1 MKQNNFDSQEP
12 LFSLQEVQDLISV
25 TASIIVEA
33 SKKKSTTFK
42 PWSVYI
48 DRWCE
53 TNGMPDEVKTHL
65 YKTILPSLNA
75 LKR

>member
-1 MKQNNFDSQEP
+1 MEKLDSHEP

-33 SKKKSTTFK
+33 SKKKSVTFK
-42 PWSVYI
+42 PWSDYI

-65 YKTILPSLNA
+65 YETILPSLNA

>member
-1 MKQNNFDSQEP
+1 MEKLDSHEP

-33 SKKKSTTFK
+33 STKKSVTFK
-42 PWSVYI
+42 PWSDYI

-65 YKTILPSLNA
+65 YETILPSLNA